1 MLVTI
6 DKRGSISLP
15 ASVRRELGFRPGTH
29 LELSVEPGGSI
40 TLYPVELYRT
50 IKLNDSGLLKL
61 NALQMTRQPGP
72 LVSIKGTE
80 YPLNLQP
87 IRKPESRT
95 RKFL

>member
-15 ASVRRELGFRPGTH
+15 ASVRKELGFHPGTH

-40 TLYPVELYRT
+40 TLYPVEIYRT

-61 NALQMTRQPGP
+61 NEARASETTTFPDWFQEELANARTD
-72 LVSIKGTE
+72 TE
-80 YPLNLQP
+80 
-87 IRKPESRT
+87 
-95 RKFL
+95 